1 MKLEITQHKSSF
13 YYEVKSGDTV
23 IVCGQAKG
31 QATPEV
37 VERLELAW
45 GVRSYADEL
54 ELATEMRLVKG
65 ICMLLACV
73 VAAGLVVAAYVM
85 M

>member
-1 MKLEITQHKSSF
+1 MKLEITQKDKHF
-13 YYEVKSGDTV
+13 FFEVKSGDTV
-23 IVCGQAKG
+23 IVYGQAKG

-45 GVRSYADEL
+45 GVRPYADEL
-54 ELATEMRLVKG
+54 ELQTEMRLVKG
-65 ICMLLACV
+65 ICILLACV
-73 VAAGLVVAAYVM
+73 IVAGMVVAAYVM